1 MGDVLINIYPHSII
15 LNDIRVERR
24 NSNPLPSGITYR
36 TTQFVYHQHVVFWA
50 KLPFTLGLSNDLTR
64 SYATAKFPTDSLNHS
79 LGVYFGG
86 TSVSVGGVVKASSA
100 QLVDMPS
107 GVGCV
112 ITNNGTTIAT
122 LTNENTY
129 ADLDGNPDESV
140 AINLMG
146 ADITC
151 HV

>member
-1 MGDVLINIYPHSII
+1 MKAVNAVYFAFAATVSANSFQARDSGSI
-15 LNDIRVERR
+15 
-24 NSNPLPSGITYR
+24 
-36 TTQFVYHQHVVFWA
+36 
-50 KLPFTLGLSNDLTR
+50 TLGLSNDLTR

-107 GVGCV
+107 SVSCV